1 MKNSKYSYNL
11 LEAFEDLNREAPLK
25 ESRSIADIEAEIAKL
40 QKELEAAKGI
50 EKDSS
55 DQKALSLATSKSNID
70 IEELIDHMREYG
82 RLPRLSYKWEMNDV
96 YDEED
101 VSMISFSHRNVPIS
115 IWFWVSTTLCDDWHQ
130 NRITVDYEITIDE
143 PDTTDNYSRFSHKTE
158 VLSAADP
165 EGCIKHI
172 YKIVK
177 DADELVEAW
186 KAGTKE
192 FNKKLQDLG
201 YDKEAN

>member
-1 MKNSKYSYNL
+1 MKNSKYSYNF
-11 LEAFEDLNREAPLK
+11 LEAFEDLSREAPLK

-50 EKDSS
+50 EKDNS

-70 IEELIDHMREYG
+70 IEELIDHMRGYG
-82 RLPRLSYKWEMNDV
+82 RLPRLPYKWELNDV

-115 IWFWVSTTLCDDWHQ
+115 VWFWVSTTLCDDWHQ

-143 PDTTDNYSRFSHKTE
+143 QDTTFSHKTE
-158 VLSAADP
+158 ILSAADP

-192 FNKKLQDLG
+192 FNKKLQDQG
-201 YDKEAN
+201 YTQDN